1 QKSVASRAD
10 ELLKQAANVRPSSER
25 ITFVSHAPAGGY
37 ARHAVASSSVSSST
51 TASAAATARRRLKVK
66 SEPDNTWAAAKP
78 DPDYGRDSTSDSRE
92 ATPSLSDLTEDD
104 FVPDGLPSTTGEH
117 AARADLFEAPLDR
130 PYLHSPVSATVA
142 SVTAP
147 GVGGGT
153 SSRSHRSTTKS
164 PSVPDSMANAAL
176 SRGTTPVPGPL
187 AHSSSLANSSHP
199 ISRAPSAGRPAT
211 AAGSAR
217 TPSEPAD
224 ARVVPDSHESSAGN
238 AHALPVDSV
247 SNTAAAGGRV
257 LARNRLMA
265 LDTLVGNPS
274 CHLGGSGSAAV
285 VRNNLLPPASAASTK
300 ELMPPMEP
308 AVKIVLKYSS
318 YFARSIAKHSSRV
331 AFSLAAITIFLSPL
345 TPPYALK
352 INTNHPAQKR
362 LRSEGDEETG
372 VMAPV
377 QNRNNEIWTAQ
388 RPVKIQK
395 ANATSMSQHPKPPAL
410 PPPPADPLQHFQAVE
425 SSRTGSSTSNVSA
438 AATAASAASLSVRS
452 AQSSV
457 VTSALAS
464 RSAAAVSAT
473 TTHLPGPDFLVTPL
487 AGPAVSNT
495 GLTSSS
501 HRKSS
506 LIALARA
513 NGRSRQ
519 SVSPPAGL
527 KTGARRVPVSAR
539 RSPVA
544 QQHASNSAFGS
555 LASGSSVNSMAIF
568 GVRAAEAEAS
578 LERVRQVP
586 DATPSLAASV
596 PLPES
601 PNVSLTDIVPPPAD
615 AQEDRLSNLDSAVPD
630 QSASLFALDGD
641 DQDGDEF
648 ESLSSFEPIEPSRRV
663 SLRPSSPFAKRLTL
677 DAPPTVGDEDEDEEE
692 ENDRNSGQ
700 EEHSE
705 NIDGAVDCDTAEG
718 DADDDDDADG
728 EDAVVPIRPPT
739 SPLSVTSPLS
749 RRRSS
754 TARAQPMGSP
764 LLTHTLK
771 LRLHR
776 QVEAHRRQTSGAL
789 LADPLT
795 ILEESREDN
804 SAHESGPG
812 AEDALSQEE
821 EEEEEL
827 ANSIPDLTHCKTES
841 LPAVVGHRRR
851 NAASWLGRA
860 AWLLTLTVAVPALL
874 LAGVWWA
881 EHGRAIEF
889 CDAAGGNV
897 TSDSGGRLL
906 PPSARLLA
914 GVLPV
919 CAPCPAWAVC
929 PSRDIV
935 ACADPETPLRD
946 LRRRGNR
953 GADAGDDN
961 VAPSWAAAAVAAAGA
976 WATDIAAASPLTA
989 HLAASCGSEDEG
1001 TDLAELL
1008 EMWLAA
1014 LNSRLA
1020 TAARTVSNAL
1030 EHAGSVAALQL
1041 SAAVEWL
1048 MHTWASVSTTAVA
1061 TAARVAAE
1069 ANFAS
1074 AAVATAWRDR
1084 VVPASR
1090 DAVGAL
1096 QAALPPQLPLE
1107 LNISESGALLLAGSL
1122 AALAAS
1128 VVPWVLLWRSRRGL
1142 RPGGAGETAGASTN
1156 LKAPAA
1162 TSATRPRAAMVEDMS
1177 REVLGE
1183 LGWRLGRSGEV
1194 RRDAVRR
1201 LMLAARAGEVSR
1213 LCGGDGDGDG
1223 GGAEDEVKGLWDEV
1237 VGRVLADGRVV
1248 EELDMEG
1255 FVVWRAAPE
1264 A

>member
-10 ELLKQAANVRPSSER
+10 ELLKQAANVRPSSEG
-25 ITFVSHAPAGGY
+25 ITFVSLAPAGGY
-37 ARHAVASSSVSSST
+37 ARHGVTSSLSSSASTSTVATAAAVA
-51 TASAAATARRRLKVK
+51 ARRRLKVK
-66 SEPDNTWAAAKP
+66 QENDLNLAAATKP
-78 DPDYGRDSTSDSRE
+78 DPDADRASASDPRA
-92 ATPSLSDLTEDD
+92 ATPAPSDLTEDD
-104 FVPDGLPSTTGEH
+104 FVPDSLPSTTTGEH
-117 AARADLFEAPLDR
+117 VARADLFESPLDR
-130 PYLHSPVSATVA
+130 PRLRSPAAVDAAASA
-142 SVTAP
+142 AP
-147 GVGGGT
+147 GGT
-153 SSRSHRSTTKS
+153 SSLSFRSATKS
-164 PSVPDSMANAAL
+164 PFVPDSLASAATSRGSTPVTRPLATPSSTANNAAAVG
-176 SRGTTPVPGPL
+176 R
-187 AHSSSLANSSHP
+187 P
-199 ISRAPSAGRPAT
+199 ISEVPSTGRPD
-211 AAGSAR
+211 G
-217 TPSEPAD
+217 PSRSPTELGIV
-224 ARVVPDSHESSAGN
+224 RVVPDSQESSAGKASN
-238 AHALPVDSV
+238 ASSV
-247 SNTAAAGGRV
+247 SNSTTAGGR
-257 LARNRLMA
+257 APAGGRFMA
-265 LDTLVGNPS
+265 LDIRPSGGGGGFSLGGNPS
-274 CHLGGSGSAAV
+274 GPLGGSGSAAV
-285 VRNNLLPPASAASTK
+285 GRHTTAPPTSAASTK
-300 ELMPPMEP
+300 KLMVPPVEP
-308 AVKIVLKYSS
+308 G
-318 YFARSIAKHSSRV
+318 
-331 AFSLAAITIFLSPL
+331 
-345 TPPYALK
+345 
-352 INTNHPAQKR
+352 KR
-362 LRSEGDEETG
+362 LRSEGDEEAAAT
-372 VMAPV
+372 APV
-377 QNRNNEIWTAQ
+377 QNRSTEIWTAQ
-388 RPVKIQK
+388 RPIKIHK
-395 ANATSMSQHPKPPAL
+395 ANASIAAQLPQQPPAL
-410 PPPPADPLQHFQAVE
+410 PPPPVDPLQHFQAIV
-425 SSRTGSSTSNVSA
+425 SSRTGSSTSSVSA
-438 AATAASAASLSVRS
+438 AATTASAASLSVRS

-464 RSAAAVSAT
+464 RSGASVSAT
-473 TTHLPGPDFLVTPL
+473 TTHLPRPDFLVTPL

-501 HRKSS
+501 RRKSS
-506 LIALARA
+506 PIALARA
-513 NGRSRQ
+513 SGRSRQ

-544 QQHASNSAFGS
+544 QQHASSSAFGS

-568 GVRAAEAEAS
+568 GVRAAEAAAP
-578 LERVRQVP
+578 LERARQVP
-586 DATPSLAASV
+586 DATPILAASV

-601 PNVSLTDIVPPPAD
+601 PNVSLTNIAPPPAD

-630 QSASLFALDGD
+630 QSAPLFALDGD

-663 SLRPSSPFAKRLTL
+663 SLRPASPFAKRLTL
-677 DAPPTVGDEDEDEEE
+677 DAPPTVGDEDEEEE
-692 ENDRNSGQ
+692 DDRNGDQ
-700 EEHSE
+700 EDHNED
-705 NIDGAVDCDTAEG
+705 IDDVIDDDEAEG
-718 DADDDDDADG
+718 GADDNDDEADG

-776 QVEAHRRQTSGAL
+776 QVEAHRRQPGGGVL

-795 ILEESREDN
+795 FLEERLEEN
-804 SAHESGPG
+804 PAHEIGPG

-821 EEEEEL
+821 EEEVEEDEEEEEEL
-827 ANSIPDLTHCKTES
+827 ANGISNLTHCKTES
-841 LPAVVGHRRR
+841 LPVAVAHHRRS
-851 NAASWLGRA
+851 AASWLGRA

-881 EHGRAIEF
+881 EHGRTIEF
-889 CDAAGGNV
+889 CNAAAVGGNL
-897 TSDSGGRLL
+897 TTGSAGRPL
-906 PPSARLLA
+906 PPSALLLA

-929 PSRDIV
+929 ASRDIV

-961 VAPSWAAAAVAAAGA
+961 VAPSWGAAAAAAAGA
-976 WATDIAAASPLTA
+976 WATEIVAASPLTA

-1001 TDLAELL
+1001 TDLAALL

-1020 TAARTVSNAL
+1020 TTARTVSNAL
-1030 EHAGSVAALQL
+1030 EHAGSIAALQL
-1041 SAAVEWL
+1041 SAALEWL
-1048 MHTWASVSTTAVA
+1048 MHMWATVSTTAVA
-1061 TAARVAAE
+1061 TAVRVATE
-1069 ANFAS
+1069 AKFAS

-1096 QAALPPQLPLE
+1096 RAAWTPQWPQE
-1107 LNISESGALLLAGSL
+1107 LVELVVPEHGILLLAVSL

-1142 RPGGAGETAGASTN
+1142 RPGGAGETAGASVTTA
-1156 LKAPAA
+1156 KVPAA
-1162 TSATRPRAAMVEDMS
+1162 ATRPQEAVVEDMS

-1183 LGWRLGRSGEV
+1183 LGWRLGRTGEV

-1201 LMLAARAGEVSR
+1201 LMLSARAGEVAR
-1213 LCGGDGDGDG
+1213 ICGSDDDRT
-1223 GGAEDEVKGLWDEV
+1223 EDVVEGLWDEV

-1248 EELDMEG
+1248 EEVNLEG

-1264 A
+1264 VDAEVLL